1 MARKRAR
8 GQQPEQ
14 EQPAARYPTARDRFV
29 TVRATSGFSY
39 HIYAPELSNRTLCNL
54 TAGEEIDSGL
64 DFESYEKSCKREHF
78 APKFYCAPCSR
89 AYLTIHGIH
98 EKRWDR
104 WDEFIDRQ
112 VPNSTRAK
120 NRRRSR

>member
-1 MARKRAR
+1 MGKKKSRRADSEEELTPR
-8 GQQPEQ
+8 E
-14 EQPAARYPTARDRFV
+14 PTPRDRFV

-54 TAGEEIDSGL
+54 TAGEEIDSGI
-64 DFESYEKSCKREHF
+64 DFEDYESRCKREHF

-89 AYLTIHGIH
+89 AYLTLHGIH